1 MGVGTYTLLFYI
13 TFILSNKC
21 LTENFY
27 YCIITMRKGNYG
39 EIMDDNL
46 FEKLRILS
54 DAAKYDVSCVSSGV
68 ERKNNTVGGIGNA
81 SAAGICHAWSSDGR
95 CISLLKILL
104 TNDCIYDC
112 KYCLNRVTNPIKRAT
127 FTPEEVAELTIQF
140 YRRNYIEGLFLS
152 SAVEKSPDHTM
163 ENIYRV
169 LELLRYKYNF
179 WGYVHV
185 KVIPGASSL
194 LIQKTGMLADRMSV
208 NIELPTKESLHILA
222 PQKRVENIL
231 QPMSLIHNEI
241 SRAIEDKSHFSSA
254 SKFAPGGQS
263 TQMII
268 GATPDSDK
276 TILNVSQNLYDKYRM
291 KRVFF
296 SAYIPVMSS
305 PNLPAVSTMP
315 PLLREHRLY
324 QADWL
329 MRFYYFHSEELFTEI
344 EPNLDL
350 EFDPKMMYALRHL
363 DRFPIEINKA
373 SYEEL
378 LRIPG
383 LGVTSA
389 QRIIRERKNAELSYD
404 SLKKMKTVLK
414 RAKYFI
420 TVNGKYYGTNKF
432 EPDAIKAEIR
442 MKEVEK
448 QISIF
453 EFL

>member
-1 MGVGTYTLLFYI
+1 MNDVI
-13 TFILSNKC
+13 
-21 LTENFY
+21 
-27 YCIITMRKGNYG
+27 
-39 EIMDDNL
+39 
-46 FEKLRILS
+46 FEKLKILS

-68 ERKNNTVGGIGNA
+68 ERKNNSVGGIGNA
-81 SAAGICHAWSSDGR
+81 SAAGICHTWSQDGR

-112 KYCLNRVTNPIKRAT
+112 NYCLNRVTNPIKRAT

-169 LELLRYKYNF
+169 LELIRYKYNF

-185 KVIPGASSL
+185 KVIPGANNL

-208 NIELPTKESLHILA
+208 NIELPTKESLSILA
-222 PQKRVENIL
+222 PQKRIENIVR
-231 QPMSLIHNEI
+231 PMSLINNEI
-241 SRAIEDKSHFSSA
+241 SRTIEDKKHFNNA
-254 SKFAPGGQS
+254 PRFVPGGQS

-276 TILNVSQNLYDKYRM
+276 TILSASQGLYDSYNM

-296 SAYIPVMSS
+296 SAYIPVISS

-329 MRFYYFHSEELFTEI
+329 MRFYYFHSSELFTET

-350 EFDPKMMYALRHL
+350 EFDPKMMYALRNIEK
-363 DRFPIEINKA
+363 FPIEINKA

-420 TVNGKYYGTNKF
+420 TIKGKYYGNINMD
-432 EPDAIKAEIR
+432 PNLIKEDLR
-442 MKEVEK
+442 LKEVQK
-448 QISIF
+448 QLSIF
-453 EFL
+453 ELL

>member
-1 MGVGTYTLLFYI
+1 MNDLI
-13 TFILSNKC
+13 
-21 LTENFY
+21 
-27 YCIITMRKGNYG
+27 
-39 EIMDDNL
+39 
-46 FEKLRILS
+46 FEKLKILS

-68 ERKNNTVGGIGNA
+68 DRKNKNIGGIGNA

-112 KYCLNRVTNPIKRAT
+112 HYCLNRVTNHVKRAS
-127 FTPEEVAELTIQF
+127 FTPEEVVELTIQF

-152 SAVEKSPDHTM
+152 SAVEKNPDYTM
-163 ENIYRV
+163 ENIYKV

-185 KVIPGASSL
+185 KVIPGADPIL
-194 LIQKTGMLADRMSV
+194 VKKTGALADRMSV
-208 NIELPTKESLHILA
+208 NIELPTRESLKILA
-222 PQKRVENIL
+222 PQKKIESII
-231 QPMSLIHNEI
+231 QPMSVINQEMTR
-241 SRAIEDKSHFSSA
+241 SIEDKKYFRSTPRFV
-254 SKFAPGGQS
+254 PGGQS

-276 TILNVSQNLYDKYRM
+276 TILNLSQNLYDRFNM

-296 SAYIPVMSS
+296 SAYIPVISS
-305 PNLPAVSTMP
+305 PNLPSVNTVP
-315 PLLREHRLY
+315 PLVREHRLY

-329 MRFYYFHSEELFTEI
+329 MRFYYFKSEELFTEI
-344 EPNLDL
+344 DSNLDL
-350 EFDPKMMYALRHL
+350 EFDPKMMYALRNI

-378 LRIPG
+378 LRVPG
-383 LGVTSA
+383 LGVKSA

-404 SLKKMKTVLK
+404 SLIKMKTVLK

-420 TVNGKYYGTNKF
+420 TVKGKYYGNTKF
-432 EPDAIKAEIR
+432 EPDSIKEEIR
-442 MKEVEK
+442 FKEVQK
-448 QISIF
+448 QFSIF
-453 EFL
+453 EFM

>member
-1 MGVGTYTLLFYI
+1 
-13 TFILSNKC
+13 
-21 LTENFY
+21 
-27 YCIITMRKGNYG
+27 
-39 EIMDDNL
+39 MDDNL
-46 FEKLRILS
+46 FKKLKILS

-68 ERKNNTVGGIGNA
+68 ERNNNTVGGIGNA
-81 SAAGICHAWSSDGR
+81 SAAGICHTWSQDGR

-112 KYCLNRVTNPIKRAT
+112 SYCLNRVTNPTERAT

-163 ENIYRV
+163 ENIYKV

-185 KVIPGASSL
+185 KVIPGASPIL
-194 LIQKTGMLADRMSV
+194 VQKTGMLADRMSV
-208 NIELPTKESLHILA
+208 NIELPTRESLKILA
-222 PQKRVENIL
+222 PQKKIENIIK
-231 QPMSLIHNEI
+231 PMSLINNEI
-241 SRAIEDKSHFSSA
+241 SRTIEDK
-254 SKFAPGGQS
+254 KFFKSTPRFVPGGQS

-268 GATPDSDK
+268 GATPDNDK
-276 TILNVSQNLYDKYRM
+276 TILSLSQNLYERFNM

-296 SAYIPVMSS
+296 SAYIPVVSS
-305 PNLPAVSTMP
+305 PNLPSISTMP

-329 MRFYYFHSEELFTEI
+329 MRFYYFHSEELFTET

-350 EFDPKMMYALRHL
+350 EFDPKMMYALRNINK
-363 DRFPIEINKA
+363 FPVEINKA
-373 SYEEL
+373 DYEEL

-404 SLKKMKTVLK
+404 SLRKMKTVLK

-420 TVNGKYYGTNKF
+420 TVKGKYYGNVSF
-432 EPDAIKAEIR
+432 EPEAIRNELRQQEIQ
-442 MKEVEK
+442 K

-453 EFL
+453 ELL

>member
-1 MGVGTYTLLFYI
+1 
-13 TFILSNKC
+13 
-21 LTENFY
+21 
-27 YCIITMRKGNYG
+27 
-39 EIMDDNL
+39 MDDNI
-46 FEKLRILS
+46 FRKLKILS

-68 ERKNNTVGGIGNA
+68 ERKNRNTGGIGNA
-81 SAAGICHAWSSDGR
+81 SAAGICHTWSADGR

-112 KYCLNRVTNPIKRAT
+112 SYCLNRVTNTTKRAT

-152 SAVEKSPDHTM
+152 SAVEKSPDNTM
-163 ENIYRV
+163 ENIYKV

-185 KVIPGASSL
+185 KVIPGASPML
-194 LIQKTGMLADRMSV
+194 VQKTGMLADRMSV
-208 NIELPTKESLHILA
+208 NIELPTRESLRILA
-222 PQKRVENIL
+222 PQKKIENIIR
-231 QPMSLIHNEI
+231 PMSLINNEI
-241 SRAIEDKSHFSSA
+241 TRTIEDKSHFSSTPR
-254 SKFAPGGQS
+254 FVPGGQS

-276 TILNVSQNLYDKYRM
+276 TILNLSQNLYEKFNM

-296 SAYIPVMSS
+296 SAYIPVISS
-305 PNLPAVSTMP
+305 PMLPAVSTMP

-329 MRFYYFHSEELFTEI
+329 MRFYYFHSEELFTENNQ
-344 EPNLDL
+344 NLDL
-350 EFDPKMMYALRHL
+350 EFDPKMMYALRNI
-363 DRFPIEINKA
+363 DKFPIEINRA

-404 SLKKMKTVLK
+404 SLKKMRTVLK
-414 RAKYFI
+414 RARYFI
-420 TVNGKYYGTNKF
+420 TVKGKYYGNVKLDP
-432 EPDAIKAEIR
+432 EVIKEELRQKEIQR
-442 MKEVEK
+442 
-448 QISIF
+448 QLSIF
-453 EFL
+453 ELL

>member
-1 MGVGTYTLLFYI
+1 M
-13 TFILSNKC
+13 N
-21 LTENFY
+21 
-27 YCIITMRKGNYG
+27 
-39 EIMDDNL
+39 DNL

-81 SAAGICHAWSSDGR
+81 SAAGICHTWSQDGR
-95 CISLLKILL
+95 CISLLKVLL

-112 KYCLNRVTNPIKRAT
+112 SYCLNRVTNPIERAT
-127 FTPEEVAELTIQF
+127 FTPDEVAELTIQF

-152 SAVEKSPDHTM
+152 SAVDKSPDHTM
-163 ENIYRV
+163 ENIYKV

-185 KVIPGASSL
+185 KVIPGANPM

-208 NIELPTKESLHILA
+208 NIELPTKESLKILA
-222 PQKRVENIL
+222 PQKKIENIIN
-231 QPMSLIHNEI
+231 PMSLINNEI
-241 SRAIEDKSHFSSA
+241 SRTIEDKKHFSNTPR
-254 SKFAPGGQS
+254 FVPGGQS

-268 GATPDSDK
+268 GATSDSDK
-276 TILNVSQNLYDKYRM
+276 TILNTSQNLYDRFSM

-296 SAYIPVMSS
+296 SAYIPVISS
-305 PNLPAVSTMP
+305 PNLPAINSMP

-350 EFDPKMMYALRHL
+350 EFDPKMMYALRNINK
-363 DRFPIEINKA
+363 FPVEINKA

-414 RAKYFI
+414 RARYFI
-420 TVNGKYYGTNKF
+420 TIKGKYYGNVKF
-432 EPDAIKAEIR
+432 EPDVIKGELR
-442 MKEVEK
+442 QKEVQK
-448 QISIF
+448 QLSIF
-453 EFL
+453 ELL

>member
-1 MGVGTYTLLFYI
+1 M
-13 TFILSNKC
+13 N
-21 LTENFY
+21 
-27 YCIITMRKGNYG
+27 
-39 EIMDDNL
+39 DNV
-46 FEKLRILS
+46 FKKLKILS

-68 ERKNNTVGGIGNA
+68 ERKNNTIGGIGNA
-81 SAAGICHAWSSDGR
+81 SAAGICHTWSADGR
-95 CISLLKILL
+95 CISLLKVLL

-112 KYCLNRVTNPIKRAT
+112 SYCLNRVSNPVERAT
-127 FTPEEVAELTIQF
+127 FTPEEVADLTIQF

-152 SAVEKSPDHTM
+152 SAVEKSPDNTM

-185 KVIPGASSL
+185 KVIPGASPG

-208 NIELPTKESLHILA
+208 NIELPTRESLKMLA
-222 PQKRVENIL
+222 PQKKVENIVN
-231 QPMSLIHNEI
+231 PMSLINKEI
-241 SRAIEDKSHFSSA
+241 IRTIEDKSHFSNTPR
-254 SKFAPGGQS
+254 FVPGGQS

-276 TILNVSQNLYDKYRM
+276 TILGLSQNLYERFNM

-296 SAYIPVMSS
+296 SAYVPVISS
-305 PNLPAVSTMP
+305 PNLPAISTMP

-329 MRFYYFHSEELFTEI
+329 MRFYYFHSEELFTET
-344 EPNLDL
+344 EQNLDL
-350 EFDPKMMYALRHL
+350 EFDPKIMYALRNI
-363 DRFPIEINKA
+363 DKFPIEINKA

-420 TVNGKYYGTNKF
+420 TIKGRYYGNVKM
-432 EPDAIKAEIR
+432 EPEVIKRELTQQ
-442 MKEVEK
+442 EVQK
-448 QISIF
+448 QLSIF
-453 EFL
+453 DV

>member
-1 MGVGTYTLLFYI
+1 
-13 TFILSNKC
+13 
-21 LTENFY
+21 
-27 YCIITMRKGNYG
+27 
-39 EIMDDNL
+39 MDDNL
-46 FEKLRILS
+46 FKKLRILS

-81 SAAGICHAWSSDGR
+81 SAAGICHTWSQDGR

-112 KYCLNRVTNPIKRAT
+112 SYCLNRVTNPTERAT
-127 FTPEEVAELTIQF
+127 FTPDEVAELTIQF

-185 KVIPGASSL
+185 KVIPGASPML
-194 LIQKTGMLADRMSV
+194 VQKTGMLADRMSV
-208 NIELPTKESLHILA
+208 NIELPTKESLKILA
-222 PQKRVENIL
+222 PQKKIENIIK
-231 QPMSLIHNEI
+231 PMSLINNEI
-241 SRAIEDKSHFSSA
+241 TRTIEDKKYFNNTPR
-254 SKFAPGGQS
+254 FVPGGQS

-276 TILNVSQNLYDKYRM
+276 TILSLSQNLYEKFNM

-296 SAYIPVMSS
+296 SAYIPVISS
-305 PNLPAVSTMP
+305 PNLPAISSMP

-350 EFDPKMMYALRHL
+350 EFDPKMMYALRNIHK
-363 DRFPIEINKA
+363 FPIEINKA

-420 TVNGKYYGTNKF
+420 TVKGKYYGNVNL
-432 EPDAIKAEIR
+432 EPEAIRKELTQQEIQ
-442 MKEVEK
+442 K
-448 QISIF
+448 QLSIYDM
-453 EFL
+453 L

>member
-1 MGVGTYTLLFYI
+1 
-13 TFILSNKC
+13 
-21 LTENFY
+21 
-27 YCIITMRKGNYG
+27 
-39 EIMDDNL
+39 MDDNI

-68 ERKNNTVGGIGNA
+68 ERKNNSVGGVGNS
-81 SAAGICHAWSSDGR
+81 SAAGICHSWSTDGR

-104 TNDCIYDC
+104 SNDCIYDC
-112 KYCLNRVTNPIKRAT
+112 KYCLNKVTNPTKRAT

-152 SAVEKSPDHTM
+152 SAVVKSPDHTM

-185 KVIPGASSL
+185 KVIPGANSL
-194 LIQKTGMLADRMSV
+194 LIQKTGMLADRVSV
-208 NIELPTKESLHILA
+208 NIELPTKESLQILA
-222 PQKRVENIL
+222 PQKKVANIL

-241 SRAIEDKSHFSSA
+241 SRTIEDKNYF
-254 SKFAPGGQS
+254 KNVQRFVPGGQS

-268 GATPDSDK
+268 GATSDSDK
-276 TILNVSQNLYDKYRM
+276 TILNVSQNLYDKFRM

-329 MRFYYFHSEELFTEI
+329 MRFYYFNSEELFTEI

-378 LRIPG
+378 LRVPG

-404 SLKKMKTVLK
+404 SLKKIRTVLK

-420 TVNGKYYGTNKF
+420 TVKGKYYGNVKL
-432 EPDAIKAEIR
+432 EPDAIKDEIR
-442 MKEVEK
+442 MKEVQK

-453 EFL
+453 ELL

>member
-1 MGVGTYTLLFYI
+1 M
-13 TFILSNKC
+13 
-21 LTENFY
+21 
-27 YCIITMRKGNYG
+27 
-39 EIMDDNL
+39 
-46 FEKLRILS
+46 FEKLKILS

-68 ERKNNTVGGIGNA
+68 DRKNKTVGGIGNA
-81 SAAGICHAWSSDGR
+81 AACGICHTWAADGR

-112 KYCLNRVTNPIKRAT
+112 KYCMNRVTNPTKRAT
-127 FTPEEVAELTIQF
+127 FTPEEVAELTIEF

-163 ENIYRV
+163 ENLYRV
-169 LELLRYKYNF
+169 LYILRFQYNF

-185 KVIPGASSL
+185 KGIPGASND

-208 NIELPTKESLHILA
+208 NIELPTRESLNILA
-222 PQKRVENIL
+222 PQKKVENL
-231 QPMSLIHNEI
+231 LKPMALINHEI
-241 SRAIEDKSHFSSA
+241 SRTIEDKKHFRNTPR
-254 SKFAPGGQS
+254 FVPGGQS

-276 TILNVSQNLYDKYRM
+276 TILNLSQNLYDRYNM

-296 SAYIPVMSS
+296 SAYIPVLSA
-305 PNLPAVSTMP
+305 PNLPAISTMP
-315 PLLREHRLY
+315 PMLREHRLY

-329 MRFYYFHSEELFTEI
+329 MRFYYFKSEELFTVI
-344 EPNLDL
+344 EQNLDL
-350 EFDPKMMYALRHL
+350 EFDPKMMYALRNM
-363 DRFPIEINKA
+363 DKFPIEINKA

-389 QRIIRERKNAELSYD
+389 QRIVRERKNAELSYD
-404 SLKKMKTVLK
+404 SLKKMRTVLK

-420 TVNGKYYGTNKF
+420 TVKGKYYGNINF
-432 EPDAIKAEIR
+432 NPDKIKEEVRQQEIQ
-442 MKEVEK
+442 K

-453 EFL
+453 DLV

>member
-1 MGVGTYTLLFYI
+1 M
-13 TFILSNKC
+13 N
-21 LTENFY
+21 
-27 YCIITMRKGNYG
+27 
-39 EIMDDNL
+39 DNL

-81 SAAGICHAWSSDGR
+81 SAAGICHTWSADGR

-104 TNDCIYDC
+104 TNDCIFDC
-112 KYCLNRVTNPIKRAT
+112 SYCLNRVTNPIERAT
-127 FTPEEVAELTIQF
+127 FTPDEVAELTIQF

-152 SAVEKSPDHTM
+152 SAVDKSPDHTM
-163 ENIYRV
+163 ENIYKV

-185 KVIPGASSL
+185 KVIPGANPM

-208 NIELPTKESLHILA
+208 NIELPTKESLKILA
-222 PQKRVENIL
+222 PQKKIENIIN
-231 QPMSLIHNEI
+231 PMSLINNEI
-241 SRAIEDKSHFSSA
+241 SRTIEDKKHFSNTPR
-254 SKFAPGGQS
+254 FVPGGQS

-276 TILNVSQNLYDKYRM
+276 TILSMSQNLYDRFSM

-296 SAYIPVMSS
+296 SAYIPVISS
-305 PNLPAVSTMP
+305 PNLPAINTMP

-329 MRFYYFHSEELFTEI
+329 MRFYCFHSEELFTEI

-350 EFDPKMMYALRHL
+350 EFDPKMMYALRNINK
-363 DRFPIEINKA
+363 FPVEINTA

-389 QRIIRERKNAELSYD
+389 QRIMRERKNAELSYD

-414 RAKYFI
+414 RARYFI
-420 TVNGKYYGTNKF
+420 TVKGKYYGNVKF
-432 EPDAIKAEIR
+432 EPDVIKGELR
-442 MKEVEK
+442 QKEVQK
-448 QISIF
+448 QLSIF
-453 EFL
+453 ELL

>member
-1 MGVGTYTLLFYI
+1 
-13 TFILSNKC
+13 
-21 LTENFY
+21 
-27 YCIITMRKGNYG
+27 
-39 EIMDDNL
+39 MDESL
-46 FEKLRILS
+46 FEKLKILS

-68 ERKNNTVGGIGNA
+68 ERKNNTTGGIGNA

-112 KYCLNRVTNPIKRAT
+112 KYCLNKVTNNIKRAT

-163 ENIYRV
+163 ENIYKV
-169 LELLRYKYNF
+169 LYLLRYKYNF

-185 KVIPGASSL
+185 KVIPGASPL
-194 LIQKTGMLADRMSV
+194 LVEKTGALADRMSV
-208 NIELPTKESLHILA
+208 NIELPTRESLKILA
-222 PQKRVENIL
+222 PQKKIEKIL
-231 QPMSLIHNEI
+231 EPMNLIKNEAA
-241 SRAIEDKSHFSSA
+241 RYIEDKKHSVNAVRFV
-254 SKFAPGGQS
+254 PGGQS

-268 GATPDSDK
+268 GATPDSDR
-276 TILNVSQNLYDKYRM
+276 TILNVSQNLYDRFSM

-296 SAYIPVMSS
+296 SAYIPVVTS
-305 PNLPAVSTMP
+305 PNLPAVSSMP

-329 MRFYYFHSEELFTEI
+329 MRFYYFKSEELFTEI

-350 EFDPKMMYALRHL
+350 EFDPKMMYALRNL
-363 DRFPIEINKA
+363 DRFPVEINKA

-378 LRIPG
+378 LRVPG

-404 SLKKMKTVLK
+404 TLRRMKTVLK
-414 RAKYFI
+414 RARYFI
-420 TVNGKYYGTNKF
+420 TVNGKYYGNTQF
-432 EPDAIKAEIR
+432 EPDAIKEEIR
-442 MKEVEK
+442 FKEIQK
-448 QISIF
+448 QLSIY
-453 EFL
+453 EFI

>member
-1 MGVGTYTLLFYI
+1 
-13 TFILSNKC
+13 
-21 LTENFY
+21 
-27 YCIITMRKGNYG
+27 
-39 EIMDDNL
+39 MDDNL

-81 SAAGICHAWSSDGR
+81 SAAGICHTWSADGR

-112 KYCLNRVTNPIKRAT
+112 SYCLNRVTNPTKRAT

-152 SAVEKSPDHTM
+152 SAVEKNPDHTM
-163 ENIYRV
+163 ENIYKV

-185 KVIPGASSL
+185 KIIPGANPML
-194 LIQKTGMLADRMSV
+194 VQKTGMLADRVSV
-208 NIELPTKESLHILA
+208 NIELPTKESLKILA
-222 PQKRVENIL
+222 PQKKIENIIK
-231 QPMSLIHNEI
+231 PMSLINNEI
-241 SRAIEDKSHFSSA
+241 TRTLEDKRHFVNTPR
-254 SKFAPGGQS
+254 FVPGGQS

-276 TILNVSQNLYDKYRM
+276 TILGMSQNLYERFNM

-296 SAYIPVMSS
+296 SAYIPVISS
-305 PNLPAVSTMP
+305 PNLPAISTMP
-315 PLLREHRLY
+315 PLVREHRLY

-329 MRFYYFHSEELFTEI
+329 MRFYYFHSEELFTET

-350 EFDPKMMYALRHL
+350 EFDPKMMYALRNI
-363 DRFPIEINKA
+363 DKFPIEINKA
-373 SYEEL
+373 DYEEL

-404 SLKKMKTVLK
+404 SLRKMKTVLK

-420 TVNGKYYGTNKF
+420 TVKGKYYGNVKI
-432 EPDAIKAEIR
+432 EPETIRNELRQQEIQ
-442 MKEVEK
+442 K
-448 QISIF
+448 QLSIF
-453 EFL
+453 DLF

>member
-1 MGVGTYTLLFYI
+1 MNDSI
-13 TFILSNKC
+13 
-21 LTENFY
+21 
-27 YCIITMRKGNYG
+27 
-39 EIMDDNL
+39 

-68 ERKNNTVGGIGNA
+68 ERKNNSVGGIGNA
-81 SAAGICHAWSSDGR
+81 SAAGICHAWSADGR

-112 KYCLNRVTNPIKRAT
+112 NYCLNRVTNSIKRAS

-152 SAVEKSPDHTM
+152 SAIEKSPDNTM
-163 ENIYRV
+163 ENILRV

-185 KVIPGASSL
+185 KVIPGANNM
-194 LIQKTGMLADRMSV
+194 LIQKTGMLADRMSA
-208 NIELPTKESLHILA
+208 NIELPTKDSLRLLA
-222 PQKRVENIL
+222 PQKRIENIVR
-231 QPMSLIHNEI
+231 PMSLINNEI
-241 SRAIEDKSHFSSA
+241 TRTIEDKKHFSNTPR
-254 SKFAPGGQS
+254 FVPGGQS

-276 TILNVSQNLYDKYRM
+276 TILSASQGLYDSYKM

-296 SAYIPVMSS
+296 SAYIPVISS

-329 MRFYYFHSEELFTEI
+329 MRFYYFHSNELFTEI
-344 EPNLDL
+344 EHNLDL
-350 EFDPKMMYALRHL
+350 EFDPKMMYALRNI
-363 DRFPIEINKA
+363 DKFPIEINSA

-420 TVNGKYYGTNKF
+420 TVKGKYYGNINM
-432 EPDAIKAEIR
+432 EPNLIKEELR
-442 MKEVEK
+442 LKEAQK
-448 QISIF
+448 QLSIF
-453 EFL
+453 ELI

>member
-1 MGVGTYTLLFYI
+1 MD
-13 TFILSNKC
+13 
-21 LTENFY
+21 EN
-27 YCIITMRKGNYG
+27 I
-39 EIMDDNL
+39 

-68 ERKNNTVGGIGNA
+68 ERKNNKVGSIGNA
-81 SAAGICHAWSSDGR
+81 AKAGICHAWSSDGR
-95 CISLLKILL
+95 CISLLKVLL

-112 KYCLNRVTNPIKRAT
+112 KYCMNRVTNPVSRAS
-127 FTPEEVAELTIQF
+127 FTPEEVADLTIQF

-152 SAVEKSPDHTM
+152 SAVEKSPDYTM
-163 ENIYRV
+163 ERLYRV

-185 KVIPGASSL
+185 KGIPGASPD
-194 LIQKTGMLADRMSV
+194 LIQKTGLLADRMSV
-208 NIELPTKESLHILA
+208 NIELPTRESLHTLA
-222 PQKRVENIL
+222 PQKKIESIM
-231 QPMSLIHNEI
+231 QPMSLIKNEI
-241 SRAIEDKSHFSSA
+241 SRTIEDKRHFA
-254 SKFAPGGQS
+254 STPRFVPGGQS

-276 TILNVSQNLYDKYRM
+276 TILNLSQNLYDRLNM

-296 SAYIPVMSS
+296 SAYIPVVDAPM
-305 PNLPAVSTMP
+305 LPAISTMP

-329 MRFYYFHSEELFTEI
+329 MRFYYFKSEELFTEV
-344 EPNLDL
+344 ENNLDL
-350 EFDPKMMYALRHL
+350 EFDPKMMYALRNI
-363 DRFPIEINKA
+363 DRFPVEINKA

-389 QRIIRERKNAELSYD
+389 QRIIKERKNAELSYD
-404 SLKKMKTVLK
+404 SLRKMKTVLK

-420 TVNGKYYGTNKF
+420 TVKGKYYGNTSF
-432 EPDAIKAEIR
+432 DPVAIKEDIR
-442 MKEVEK
+442 QKEL
-448 QISIF
+448 QQQLSIF
-453 EFL
+453 DFM

>member
-1 MGVGTYTLLFYI
+1 MNDTLV
-13 TFILSNKC
+13 
-21 LTENFY
+21 
-27 YCIITMRKGNYG
+27 
-39 EIMDDNL
+39 
-46 FEKLRILS
+46 EKLKILS

-81 SAAGICHAWSSDGR
+81 AASGICHTWSADGR

-112 KYCLNRVTNPIKRAT
+112 HYCSNRVTNSVKRAT

-152 SAVEKSPDHTM
+152 SAVVKSPDYTM
-163 ENIYRV
+163 ENIYKT
-169 LELLRYKYNF
+169 LELLRNKYNF
-179 WGYVHV
+179 WGYIHV
-185 KVIPGASSL
+185 KVIPGADPL

-208 NIELPTKESLHILA
+208 NIELPTKESLKILA
-222 PQKRVENIL
+222 PQKKIENIIL
-231 QPMSLIHNEI
+231 PMSQINNEI
-241 SRAIEDKSHFSSA
+241 IRTIEDKKSF
-254 SKFAPGGQS
+254 KNTPRFVPGGQS

-268 GATPDSDK
+268 GATSDSDK
-276 TILNVSQNLYDKYRM
+276 TILNVSQNLYDRFNM

-296 SAYIPVMSS
+296 SAYIPVISS

-315 PLLREHRLY
+315 PLKREHRLY

-329 MRFYYFHSEELFTEI
+329 MRFYYFKSEELFTEI
-344 EPNLDL
+344 DRNLDL
-350 EFDPKMMYALRHL
+350 EFDPKIMYAFRNI

-389 QRIIRERKNAELSYD
+389 KRIIKERKNAELSYD
-404 SLKKMKTVLK
+404 SLRKMKTVLK
-414 RAKYFI
+414 RAQYFI
-420 TVNGKYYGTNKF
+420 TVKGKYYGNTKL
-432 EPDAIKAEIR
+432 EPEAIKNELRFKEIQ
-442 MKEVEK
+442 K
-448 QISIF
+448 QMSIF
-453 EFL
+453 DYMQ

>member
-1 MGVGTYTLLFYI
+1 MIMI
-13 TFILSNKC
+13 TF
-21 LTENFY
+21 Y
-27 YCIITMRKGNYG
+27 YNYI
-39 EIMDDNL
+39 EFWWTMDDNL
-46 FEKLRILS
+46 FKKLRILS

-81 SAAGICHAWSSDGR
+81 SAAGICHTWSQDGR

-112 KYCLNRVTNPIKRAT
+112 SYCLNRVTNPTERAT

-185 KVIPGASSL
+185 KVIPGASAIL
-194 LIQKTGMLADRMSV
+194 VQKTGMLADRMSV
-208 NIELPTKESLHILA
+208 NIELPTKESLKILA
-222 PQKRVENIL
+222 PQKKIENIIK
-231 QPMSLIHNEI
+231 PMSLINNEI
-241 SRAIEDKSHFSSA
+241 TRTIEDKKHFNNSPR
-254 SKFAPGGQS
+254 FVPGGQS

-276 TILNVSQNLYDKYRM
+276 TILSLSQNLYEKFNM

-296 SAYIPVMSS
+296 SAYIPVISS
-305 PNLPAVSTMP
+305 PNLPAISSMP

-350 EFDPKMMYALRHL
+350 EFDPKMMYALRNI
-363 DRFPIEINKA
+363 DKFPIEINKA

-404 SLKKMKTVLK
+404 SLKKMRTVLK

-420 TVNGKYYGTNKF
+420 TVKGKYYGNVNL
-432 EPDAIKAEIR
+432 ESEAIRKELTQQEIQ
-442 MKEVEK
+442 K
-448 QISIF
+448 QLSIYDM
-453 EFL
+453 L

>member
-1 MGVGTYTLLFYI
+1 
-13 TFILSNKC
+13 
-21 LTENFY
+21 
-27 YCIITMRKGNYG
+27 
-39 EIMDDNL
+39 MDDNL
-46 FEKLRILS
+46 FKKLKILS

-81 SAAGICHAWSSDGR
+81 SAAGICHAWSADGR

-112 KYCLNRVTNPIKRAT
+112 SYCLNRVTNPIERAT
-127 FTPEEVAELTIQF
+127 FSPEEVAELTIQF

-163 ENIYRV
+163 ENIYKI

-185 KVIPGASSL
+185 KVIPGASPD

-208 NIELPTKESLHILA
+208 NIELPTRESLKMLA
-222 PQKRVENIL
+222 PQKKVENIIN
-231 QPMSLIHNEI
+231 PMSLINNEI
-241 SRAIEDKSHFSSA
+241 TRTIEDKKYF
-254 SKFAPGGQS
+254 KNTPRFVPGGQS

-276 TILNVSQNLYDKYRM
+276 TILGLSQNLYSKFNM

-296 SAYIPVMSS
+296 SAYIPVISS
-305 PNLPAVSTMP
+305 PNLPAISTMP

-329 MRFYYFHSEELFTEI
+329 MRFYYFNSTELFTEI

-350 EFDPKMMYALRHL
+350 EFDPKMMYALRNIN
-363 DRFPIEINKA
+363 RFPIEINKA

-404 SLKKMKTVLK
+404 SLKRMKTVLK

-420 TVNGKYYGTNKF
+420 TVKGKYYGNIKM
-432 EPDAIKAEIR
+432 EPDLIKQEIR
-442 MKEVEK
+442 QKEMA
-448 QISIF
+448 QQLSIYD
-453 EFL
+453 LL

>member
-1 MGVGTYTLLFYI
+1 MNDDLF
-13 TFILSNKC
+13 N
-21 LTENFY
+21 
-27 YCIITMRKGNYG
+27 
-39 EIMDDNL
+39 
-46 FEKLRILS
+46 KLRILS

-81 SAAGICHAWSSDGR
+81 SAAGICHTWSADGR

-112 KYCLNRVTNPIKRAT
+112 SYCLNRVTNPTERAT

-163 ENIYRV
+163 ENIYKV

-185 KVIPGASSL
+185 KVIPGASPML
-194 LIQKTGMLADRMSV
+194 VQKTGMLADRMSV
-208 NIELPTKESLHILA
+208 NIELPTRESLKILA
-222 PQKRVENIL
+222 PQKKIENIIS
-231 QPMSLIHNEI
+231 PMSLINNEI
-241 SRAIEDKSHFSSA
+241 SRTIEDK
-254 SKFAPGGQS
+254 KFFKNTPRFVPGGQS

-268 GATPDSDK
+268 GATPDNDK
-276 TILNVSQNLYDKYRM
+276 TILGMSQNLYERYNM

-296 SAYIPVMSS
+296 SAYIPVISS
-305 PNLPAVSTMP
+305 PNLPAISTMP
-315 PLLREHRLY
+315 PLVREHRLY

-329 MRFYYFHSEELFTEI
+329 MRFYYFHSEELFTET
-344 EPNLDL
+344 EQNLDL
-350 EFDPKMMYALRHL
+350 EFDPKMMYALRNINK
-363 DRFPIEINKA
+363 FPIEINKA

-389 QRIIRERKNAELSYD
+389 QRILRERKNAELSYD
-404 SLKKMKTVLK
+404 SLRKMKTVLK

-420 TVNGKYYGTNKF
+420 TVKGKYYGNVNF
-432 EPDAIKAEIR
+432 EPDVIKEELR
-442 MKEVEK
+442 QKEVQK
-448 QISIF
+448 QLSIF
-453 EFL
+453 DLF

>member
-1 MGVGTYTLLFYI
+1 MNESI
-13 TFILSNKC
+13 
-21 LTENFY
+21 
-27 YCIITMRKGNYG
+27 
-39 EIMDDNL
+39 
-46 FEKLRILS
+46 FEKLKILS

-81 SAAGICHAWSSDGR
+81 SAAGICHTWSADGR

-112 KYCLNRVTNPIKRAT
+112 NYCLNRVTNPIKRAT

-152 SAVEKSPDHTM
+152 SAVEKSPDNTM
-163 ENIYRV
+163 ENILRV

-185 KVIPGASSL
+185 KVIPGANNM

-208 NIELPTKESLHILA
+208 NIELPTKESLHMLA
-222 PQKRVENIL
+222 PQKRIENIVR
-231 QPMSLIHNEI
+231 PMSLINHEI
-241 SRAIEDKSHFSSA
+241 TRTIEDKKHFNSTPR
-254 SKFAPGGQS
+254 FVPGGQS

-276 TILNVSQNLYDKYRM
+276 TILSVSQGLYDSYNM

-296 SAYIPVMSS
+296 SAYIPVISS
-305 PNLPAVSTMP
+305 PNLPAVSSMP
-315 PLLREHRLY
+315 PLVREHRLY

-329 MRFYYFHSEELFTEI
+329 MRFYYFHSSELFTET
-344 EPNLDL
+344 EQNLDL
-350 EFDPKMMYALRHL
+350 EFDPKMMYALRNINK
-363 DRFPIEINKA
+363 FPIEINKA

-378 LRIPG
+378 LRVPG

-404 SLKKMKTVLK
+404 SLRKMKTVLK

-420 TVNGKYYGTNKF
+420 TIKGKYYGNINM
-432 EPDAIKAEIR
+432 EPHLIKEELR
-442 MKEVEK
+442 LKEVQK

-453 EFL
+453 ELL

>member
-1 MGVGTYTLLFYI
+1 
-13 TFILSNKC
+13 
-21 LTENFY
+21 
-27 YCIITMRKGNYG
+27 
-39 EIMDDNL
+39 MDDNI
-46 FEKLRILS
+46 FEKLKILS

-68 ERKNNTVGGIGNA
+68 ERKNNTVGGIGSA
-81 SAAGICHAWSSDGR
+81 SAAGICHAWSADGR

-112 KYCLNRVTNPIKRAT
+112 NYCLNRVTNNVKRAS
-127 FTPEEVAELTIQF
+127 FTPDEVAELTIQF

-152 SAVEKSPDHTM
+152 SAVEKSPDYTM

-185 KVIPGASSL
+185 KVIPGANPML
-194 LIQKTGMLADRMSV
+194 VQKTGMLADRMSV
-208 NIELPTKESLHILA
+208 NIELPTRESLKMLA
-222 PQKRVENIL
+222 PQKKIENIIN
-231 QPMSLIHNEI
+231 PMSLINNEI
-241 SRAIEDKSHFSSA
+241 TRTIEDKRSFRNTPR
-254 SKFAPGGQS
+254 FVPGGQS

-268 GATPDSDK
+268 GATPDNDK
-276 TILNVSQNLYDKYRM
+276 TILSLSQNLYDRFNM

-296 SAYIPVMSS
+296 SAYIPVISS

-329 MRFYYFHSEELFTEI
+329 MRFYYFHSEELFTEV
-344 EPNLDL
+344 EQNLNL
-350 EFDPKMMYALRHL
+350 EFDPKMMYALRNIHK
-363 DRFPIEINKA
+363 FPIEINKA

-404 SLKKMKTVLK
+404 SLKKMRTVLK
-414 RAKYFI
+414 RARYFI
-420 TVNGKYYGTNKF
+420 TVKGRYYGNVKF
-432 EPDAIKAEIR
+432 EPEVIKEELR
-442 MKEVEK
+442 QKEV
-448 QISIF
+448 QQQLSIF
-453 EFL
+453 ELL